1 MKMATILGAIME
13 EMAKVHPAFMKCD
26 GLESDL
32 PEGIRKIWCDV
43 TLKVRLIVYD
53 I

>member
-1 MKMATILGAIME
+1 MAIILGGNHGGDG
-13 EMAKVHPAFMKCD
+13 KVHPAFMKCD